1 MSSDFPGNEEQGA
14 QDPADPADWDPAG
27 WIGAADRPGDT
38 ITFGPAS
45 APMRSRRPFIVAGV
59 AVAALL
65 GGAGVAYAASNSGA
79 SPQATAASQS
89 SPSPAPSPSR
99 PGFRHFG
106 GPGGFGGAP
115 AFGFGAG
122 IFGAV
127 HGQLVVPKPGGGYQ
141 SVDIQSGTVTAVSA
155 SSITV
160 RSADGFVRSY
170 AVTSSTIVDA
180 QRDGIGSIKTGN
192 QVSLLA
198 TVSGGTASAA
208 SIADQTLLQQGR
220 QAYGYGGTSGS
231 PGGQSG

>member
-1 MSSDFPGNEEQGA
+1 MSSDFPGNDEQRAHG
-14 QDPADPADWDPAG
+14 PADPAD

-38 ITFGPAS
+38 LTFGPAS
-45 APMRSRRPFIVAGV
+45 RPVKSRRPFIVAGV

-65 GGAGVAYAASNSGA
+65 GGAGVAYAANNSGA
-79 SPQATAASQS
+79 SAQATAASPS
-89 SPSPAPSPSR
+89 SPSPSPSH
-99 PGFRHFG
+99 PGFRRFG
-106 GPGGFGGAP
+106 GPGGFGGP
-115 AFGFGAG
+115 SAFGFGRSAG
-122 IFGAV
+122 ILGAV
-127 HGQLVVPKPGGGYQ
+127 HGQLVVPKPSGGYQ

-198 TVSGGTASAA
+198 TVSGGTATAA
-208 SIADQTLLQQGR
+208 SIADQTLLQHGLPT
-220 QAYGYGGTSGS
+220 YGYGGTSGS